1 MAARGKIEALNTA
14 LRDALPHL
22 REISARNPFV
32 QILIRA
38 LVFADGARWHIAEPT
53 SVDELYWTDVTAA
66 GQTDLGAALQLLV
79 AELRT
84 PPMQPRAF
92 PPVIVLISDGQP
104 TDTYHAHLAD
114 LLAEPWG
121 RRAVRLAIAVG
132 DDADTAMLQEFIA
145 DEALHPFT
153 ANDPEHLAYLVR
165 FTSVVASR
173 LASQPTPHGKGISQ
187 LADEPAHV
195 ASESLLAW

>member
-14 LRDALPHL
+14 LREALPHL

-32 QILIRA
+32 QIFVRA
-38 LVFADGARWHIAEPT
+38 LVFANGARWHIARPT
-53 SVDELYWTDVTAA
+53 PVEELHWSDVPAA

-79 AELRT
+79 SQLRT

-104 TDTYHAHLAD
+104 TDDYDASLAG

-121 RRAVRLAIAVG
+121 RRAVRLAIAIG
-132 DDADTAMLQEFIA
+132 EDADMAMLQEFIA
-145 DEALHPFT
+145 DDALHPFK

-173 LASQPTPHGKGISQ
+173 LVSEPAPDGKELSQ
-187 LADEPAHV
+187 LADEPARS
-195 ASESLLAW
+195 ASHSLLAW